1 MQIKVCCCCSR
12 LEFRILKQ
20 NGVKKGNESMYGM
33 QDAKN
38 NQEEH
43 GIGGKFG
50 SG

>member
-1 MQIKVCCCCSR
+1 MQIKVFCCCSR
-12 LEFRILKQ
+12 LGFRTLKQ
-20 NGVKKGNESMYGM
+20 NGVKNGNESIHGM